1 MSVTFCSGWSNDSKQ
16 ATGALVEMLQA
27 SVAKPN
33 CSMSDGAGRWCQG
46 LPAWEQIE
54 EVDLVKL
61 SAALELC
68 SPIYTP
74 GSK

>member
-1 MSVTFCSGWSNDSKQ
+1 M
-16 ATGALVEMLQA
+16 EMLQA